1 MSAGGVTIIVSVL
14 GILAFLV
21 AEVVPLL
28 VPARVEPAVAHALPP
43 AAPLAVLADED
54 ATHVAVLHD
63 DAHLRVVRLADGTIT
78 GDHPLF
84 GAGDAANVRLTCG
97 AARFG
102 DHGFV
107 AGTSDG
113 RVLSVAIRFKQ
124 DFSAATPRVE
134 TEVDPPEITEVDPL
148 RRPVIACASST
159 RELSSA
165 TIATVGEGEL
175 VLVETQVEE
184 NLFTGERTSSTQR
197 RTLAAPAPLRL
208 LLIDARRENVFGS
221 GSDGRLFWW
230 NLRETEPRE
239 PLGTTV
245 GAAIGALT
253 VLLGDQSLVV
263 GQEDGSLSVW
273 NRLSRGGGRAQLVR
287 THDFPPLP
295 AAVRALAPSWRD
307 RTFVALCADDTLRL
321 AYSTT
326 TRVLWDGTAPLAG
339 ACALALQPKNDGV
352 VLAAP
357 GRLATLAVD
366 SRHPEAGLG
375 AFFGRIWYEG
385 YDEPAHV
392 WQSSSGSNEAE
403 SKFGLMPLLFG
414 TLKATL
420 FSLLFAVPLALLS
433 AMYASQFMHGSLK
446 RWVKPAVEIMA
457 SLPSVVLGF
466 LAGLWLAPRVAQFF
480 LAVPLFLLLAPL
492 AVLAAGSLAER
503 LPARWRHRF
512 PEGVGAL
519 GSIGV
524 LTLTLLATVQLTLP
538 LEAAWFG
545 GDFVAW
551 MRDALG
557 ISYDQKN
564 CVVLGLAMG
573 IAVIPVIF
581 AIAEDAFSNVP
592 RSLVSG
598 SLALG
603 ADRWHTVTRVVLP
616 TASPG
621 LFSAVM
627 IGFGRA
633 VGETMIVVMASGNT
647 PVMDWSLFNGLR
659 SLSANIATEI
669 PEAPHGSTF
678 YRTLFLAALLLFA
691 VTFIAN
697 TAAELVRQR
706 LRAKYARL

>member
-1 MSAGGVTIIVSVL
+1 MTAGGVAIIASVL

-21 AEVVPLL
+21 AEVLPLL
-28 VPARVEPAVAHALPP
+28 VPARVEPEVALALPP
-43 AAPLAVLADED
+43 APPLAVLSDEG

-63 DAHLRVVRLADGTIT
+63 DARIRVVRLPDGTLA

-84 GAGDAANVRLTCG
+84 GDGAAAGLRLTCG

-107 AGTSDG
+107 AGTSAG
-113 RVLSVAIRFKQ
+113 RVVSVAIRFRQ
-124 DFSAATPRVE
+124 DFSGEPPRVE
-134 TEVDPPEITEVDPL
+134 VQVDAPVITEVDAL
-148 RRPVIACASST
+148 RRPVIACASSA

-165 TIATVGEGEL
+165 TVATVGEDEL
-175 VLVETQVEE
+175 VLLETQVEE
-184 NLFTGERTSSTQR
+184 NIFTGERSTATQR
-197 RTLAAPAPLRL
+197 RTLAAPAPLRRL
-208 LLIDARRENVFGS
+208 LLDARRENAVGA
-221 GSDGRLFWW
+221 GSDGRRVWW
-230 NLRETEPRE
+230 DLRESEPRE
-239 PLGTTV
+239 PLCTTV

-253 VLLGDQSLVV
+253 LLLGDQSLVV
-263 GQEDGSLSVW
+263 RQEDGSLSVW
-273 NRLSRGGGRAQLVR
+273 NRLARGGGRPQLMR
-287 THDFPPLP
+287 THEFPPLRS
-295 AAVRALAPSWRD
+295 AVRALAPSWRD
-307 RTFVALCADDTLRL
+307 RTFVALGADDTLRL

-339 ACALALQPKNDGV
+339 ACALALQPKNDGIL
-352 VLAAP
+352 LAAP
-357 GRLATLAVD
+357 GRLATLSVA

-385 YDEPAHV
+385 YDEPAHI

-420 FSLLFAVPLALLS
+420 FSLLFAVPLALLA
-433 AMYASQFMHGSLK
+433 AMYASQFMHGSLR
-446 RWVKPAVEIMA
+446 RWVKPAVELMA

-492 AVLAAGSLAER
+492 AVLAAGTLSER

-512 PEGVGAL
+512 PEGIGAL

-524 LTLTLLATVQLTLP
+524 LALTLTATVQLTLP
-538 LEAAWFG
+538 IEAAWFG

-551 MRDALG
+551 MREALG
-557 ISYDQKN
+557 IGYDQKN

-581 AIAEDAFSNVP
+581 AIAEDSFSNVP

-669 PEAPHGSTF
+669 PEAPEGSTF
-678 YRTLFLAALLLFA
+678 
-691 VTFIAN
+691 
-697 TAAELVRQR
+697 
-706 LRAKYARL
+706 